1 MHDLQFLGKV
11 ANTLGYSDEN
21 VNFIAFNIVKLSYR
35 PSENKSNKAHLVGP
49 TLFYLHPRKFFLIFL
64 FICIVKNAVT

>member
-35 PSENKSNKAHLVGP
+35 PSENKSNKAHLVLSSP
-49 TLFYLHPRKFFLIFL
+49 P
-64 FICIVKNAVT
+64 